1 VGLPESIG
9 RDPVGDALVKVR
21 SMAFAN
27 ILAEIFREY
36 NKNGKKWEIG
46 ELPKLSDSVIAAWH
60 VWFLIAHGDNIS
72 DTVKQKC
79 LSVLEE
85 KDVENVVAGLM
96 EILIQAVNAPRID
109 FKIEKALRRPVLIY
123 SVRDVVHTCRSLL
136 NVQ

>member
-1 VGLPESIG
+1 MCG
-9 RDPVGDALVKVR
+9 
-21 SMAFAN
+21 
-27 ILAEIFREY
+27 
-36 NKNGKKWEIG
+36 
-46 ELPKLSDSVIAAWH
+46 
-60 VWFLIAHGDNIS
+60 HGDNIS
-72 DTVKQKC
+72 DIVKQKC

-109 FKIEKALRRPVLIY
+109 SKIEKALRRPLLIY